1 MQIDVMPFMF
11 PIIRVGALLLMA
23 LIVGMFAAS
32 FVNYRMQL
40 LEYPDQ
46 QRKKWRLLAF
56 ELSTVVMVA
65 LGSLVMFLPTL

>member
-32 FVNYRMQL
+32 FVNYRLLL

-46 QRKKWRLLAF
+46 RRRKWRLLAF
-56 ELSTVVMVA
+56 ELSTVVIVA
-65 LGSLVMFLPTL
+65 LGSLVMFVPA